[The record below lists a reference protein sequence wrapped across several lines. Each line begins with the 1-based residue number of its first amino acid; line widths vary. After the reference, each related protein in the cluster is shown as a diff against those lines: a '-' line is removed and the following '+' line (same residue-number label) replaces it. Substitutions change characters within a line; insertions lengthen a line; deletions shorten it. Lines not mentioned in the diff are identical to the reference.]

1 MSTSRE
7 FLRPSG
13 RLGRNVRL
21 GFSTSLIALGSG
33 LSTLIPGLSGQVGAL
48 VVVGVVVIGAC
59 IWLWIRAAFVRISI
73 SGDTLIVRSWW
84 STMKIDRRRI
94 RIVRAQTYGGFFY
107 IVGWPVPSGVLESG
121 ELVIEKVDGTEATL
135 RGTVTSF
142 LTAKRQAAELNDWL
156 GVEVGPRRA
165 ARDRHRRRR

>member
-1 MSTSRE
+1 MSETVE

-13 RLGRNVRL
+13 RMGRNVRL
-21 GFSTSLIALGSG
+21 GFSTALIALGFG
-33 LSTLIPGLSGQVGAL
+33 LSSLIPGLSSQVWAL

-59 IWLWIRAAFVRISI
+59 VWLWLRAAFVRVSL

-84 STMKIDRRRI
+84 STMNIDRRRI
-94 RIVRAQTYGGFFY
+94 RIVRAQTYGGFFS

-121 ELVIEKVDGTEATL
+121 ELVIEKVDGTESTL
-135 RGTVTSF
+135 RGTVTSL

-165 ARDRHRRRR
+165 ARTARDR